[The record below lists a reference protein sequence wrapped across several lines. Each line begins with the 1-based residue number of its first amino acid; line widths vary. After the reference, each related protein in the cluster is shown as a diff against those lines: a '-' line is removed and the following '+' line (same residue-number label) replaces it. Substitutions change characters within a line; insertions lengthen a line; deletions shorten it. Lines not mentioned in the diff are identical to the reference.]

1 MLLAQF
7 TYQPP
12 HSRKTQYIRSSEKIC
27 VDFARIN
34 PYSNT
39 INALNSISMN
49 KIFEAAYAGV
59 EET

>member
-12 HSRKTQYIRSSEKIC
+12 HSRKTQYIRCLKKPGAE
-27 VDFARIN
+27 FALIN

-39 INALNSISMN
+39 KNPSNSISMN
-49 KIFEAAYAGV
+49 KTFEAAYAGV